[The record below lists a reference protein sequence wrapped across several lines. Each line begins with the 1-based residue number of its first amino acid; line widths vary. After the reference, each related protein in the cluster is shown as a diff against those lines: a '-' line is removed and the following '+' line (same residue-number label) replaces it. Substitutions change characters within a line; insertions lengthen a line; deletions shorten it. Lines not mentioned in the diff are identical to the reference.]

1 MAFGKRTMN
10 DTTALSKPTL
20 REYLRL
26 LITDWASAVSGAL
39 SVPFTY
45 LSLVAGNR
53 SAKALYGVLA
63 FLGLL
68 IVSYRLW
75 ANERRR
81 HIQIEQEEISAFRE
95 ALQRYKDGQQLD
107 QPTIRWLHGAG
118 LLGVFEATN
127 MDTPLGERE
136 YLPTSM
142 TLKGMLLLDGKPIGR
157 TDS

>member
-1 MAFGKRTMN
+1 MN
-10 DTTALSKPTL
+10 DTTLSKPTL

-45 LSLVAGNR
+45 FSLVAGNR
-53 SAKALYGVLA
+53 YAKVLYGALA
-63 FLGLL
+63 FFGLL

-81 HIQIEQEEISAFRE
+81 HIQIEQEEISAYRD
-95 ALQRYKDGQQLD
+95 ALQRFKDGQQLD
-107 QPTIRWLHGAG
+107 QPTIRWLYGAG
-118 LLGVFEATN
+118 LIDVFEATN

-142 TLKGMLLLDGKPIGR
+142 TLKGMVILDGRVPSAQ
-157 TDS
+157 TSW